1 MCEPFIRIISSMIGC
16 GSMDEK
22 TKIVSYSD
30 RGTPQGNVASPILAN
45 IVLNNLD
52 IYLESY
58 KSKFEIGKK
67 RALNKEYISLRNK
80 RAYTKEPLLKKTLL
94 QQMFR
99 ISSVNRTDPNF
110 KRLLYI
116 RYADDF
122 LILVTGSHQDALR
135 IKRHVKDY
143 LMTHTGLE
151 LNEEKTTV
159 SPTSKPFI
167 FLGASCKRVENSS
180 KLSRVAGSK
189 IRKRTTPRL
198 RVDIPMDVLIRRMVN
213 SGFIKFSKLGI
224 VLPTSRRDLVNLD
237 HNDIIR
243 FYNSKIQGTIS
254 HYGFARNRF
263 ELHRIC

>member
-1 MCEPFIRIISSMIGC
+1 MTEATWMPRFSFPKS
-16 GSMDEK
+16 
-22 TKIVSYSD
+22 
-30 RGTPQGNVASPILAN
+30 QGLWHAAIQ
-45 IVLNNLD
+45 
-52 IYLESY
+52 
-58 KSKFEIGKK
+58 
-67 RALNKEYISLRNK
+67 
-80 RAYTKEPLLKKTLL
+80 T
-94 QQMFR
+94 
-99 ISSVNRTDPNF
+99 
-110 KRLLYI
+110 
-116 RYADDF
+116 
-122 LILVTGSHQDALR
+122 VTHQDALR

-180 KLSRVAGSK
+180 KLSKIAGSR